1 MAIISDTLL
10 EKESNDYLKLINPGS
25 VSGSMLD
32 EIVHD
37 YISYINTDYPTFGEL
52 MNFKYHFNDFDLVD
66 LNYSQAY
73 NKIRNEY
80 VQKDR

>member
-32 EIVHD
+32 EIVYD
-37 YISYINTDYPTFGEL
+37 YTSYINTDYPTFGEL

-66 LNYSQAY
+66 LSYSQAY